1 MNREIMGKMFSKF
14 FENNEKISGLN
25 AKLISVDDDDNFIF
39 DVRVDDGIS
48 YQRDGIINYL
58 YETIL
63 EFLKIIG
70 YADFKFDIRL
80 KDELRPEYIG
90 DDLKDGIETTLSK
103 ISEVIIIHGLRTVK
117 VNVEHVSS
125 SIENDMDNSV
135 KIINY
140 VKAISGEVCM
150 KVRNVEECLTVD
162 AEFAVDKFLEMR
174 NARIY
179 DDSDYNYLVIDELID
194 KYTLFS
200 DGNQVIYTLTE
211 FV

>member
-1 MNREIMGKMFSKF
+1 MFSKY
-14 FENNEKISGLN
+14 FESVENIKGLN
-25 AKLISVDDDDNFIF
+25 VKLISVDDDNNFNF
-39 DVRVDDGIS
+39 NVSVDDGIS
-48 YQRDGIINYL
+48 YQRDGIINYI
-58 YETIL
+58 YGTVL

-70 YADFKFDIRL
+70 YSDFDFEIQI
-80 KDELRPEYIG
+80 KDELDPEYIG
-90 DDLKDGIETTLSK
+90 NDLDDDIESVLSK
-103 ISEVIIIHGLRTVK
+103 ITMVTMRQDLNTVK

-125 SIENDMDNSV
+125 SIEIDEEDSV

-140 VKAISGEVCM
+140 VKAISGELCL
-150 KVRNVEECLTVD
+150 KVNEVECLTVD
-162 AEFAVDKFLEMR
+162 TELAVDKFLEMR
-174 NARIY
+174 NGRIY

>member
-1 MNREIMGKMFSKF
+1 MNKEILGKMFSKY
-14 FENNEKISGLN
+14 FESVENIKGLN
-25 AKLISVDDDDNFIF
+25 VKLISVDDDNNFNF
-39 DVRVDDGIS
+39 NVSVDDGIS
-48 YQRDGIINYL
+48 YQRDGIINYI
-58 YETIL
+58 YETVL

-70 YADFKFDIRL
+70 YGDFDFEIQI
-80 KDELRPEYIG
+80 KDELDPEYIG
-90 DDLKDGIETTLSK
+90 NDLDDDIESVLSK
-103 ISEVIIIHGLRTVK
+103 ITMVTMRHDLTTVK

-125 SIENDMDNSV
+125 SIEIDVDNSV

-140 VKAISGEVCM
+140 VKAISGELCM
-150 KVRNVEECLTVD
+150 KVRNVDECLTVD
-162 AEFAVDKFLEMR
+162 TEFAVDKFLEMR
-174 NARIY
+174 NGRIY